1 MLFCDPAEVNTVWA
15 IVARGTANN
24 ELGIASKVA
33 PDDGDERKPRLICI
47 YTKDF
52 NDLDDVSRV
61 VQKMRDLKLVET
73 RQAIYYKCG
82 MFPSETIFASTKHIC
97 QMHTHT
103 WVLVRITLMA
113 SKPPCTVQVIC

>member
-1 MLFCDPAEVNTVWA
+1 MMFCDPAEVNTVWA

-33 PDDGDERKPRLICI
+33 PDDGDGRKPRLICI

-61 VQKMRDLKLVET
+61 VRKMRDLKLVET
-73 RQAIYYKCG
+73 RRAIYYKCG
-82 MFPSETIFASTKHIC
+82 MFSRASISAMTKHIY
-97 QMHTHT
+97 QMLTPT
-103 WVLVRITLMA
+103 WGSTQITRMA
-113 SKPPCTVQVIC
+113 SKPHCTVQRRC